1 MHAILIREHGAPE
14 TLKFEEVTSPAIG
27 DDEVLIDVHAV
38 GVNYPDL
45 LVISGQYQILPPR
58 PFSPG
63 KDAAGVV
70 AAVGR
75 NVTSCKPGERVVAQ
89 LEFGAY
95 AEQVAARAEN
105 CFVIPDAMPFTDA
118 AAMGLVYQ
126 TAHFALVER
135 GSYQAGE
142 VVLVN
147 GAAGGVGLAAVQI
160 AKGYGA
166 TVLAGVNSDE
176 HAALALAN
184 GADHVIR
191 LDADNLRESLRQQ
204 VQAVTGGHGVDVALD
219 TLGGDVFDASL
230 RAMAWRGRM
239 VVIGF
244 ATGRI
249 PVIKAN
255 YLLVKNILVS
265 GLQWSDYRER
275 DPAWVRRVQDEL
287 LALYSAGKIHPRVM
301 QTFALEDF
309 AAALALVEA
318 GKVQGKVVLTTAR
331 ERAWFHPDSRKKSS

>member
-1 MHAILIREHGAPE
+1 MRAILIREHGLPE
-14 TLKFEEVTSPAIG
+14 TLMVEDVATPAVA
-27 DDEVLIDVHAV
+27 DNSVLIDVHAI

-45 LVISGQYQILPPR
+45 LVIAGQYQILPPR

-75 NVTSCKPGERVVAQ
+75 DVTSLRQGDRVVAQ

-95 AEQVAARAEN
+95 AEQVAVRHEH
-105 CFVIPDAMPFTDA
+105 CFLIPDGMPFADA

-135 GSYQAGE
+135 GGYQAGE
-142 VVLVN
+142 TVLVN

-160 AKGYGA
+160 AKGLGA
-166 TVLAGVNSDE
+166 TVLAGVNNDD
-176 HAALALAN
+176 HATLAQAN

-191 LDADNLRESLRQQ
+191 FDVENLRDALRQQ
-204 VQAVTGGHGVDVALD
+204 VHSVTHGRGVDVVLD
-219 TLGGDVFDASL
+219 TLGGDAFDASL

-244 ATGRI
+244 AGGRI
-249 PVIKAN
+249 PEIKAN
-255 YLLVKNILVS
+255 YLLVKNIQVS

-275 DPAWVRRVQDEL
+275 DPQWVRRVQDEL
-287 LALYSAGKIHPRVM
+287 FTLYGAGKIKPHVM
-301 QTFALEDF
+301 QAFAMEDF
-309 AAALALVEA
+309 ATALSLVKA
-318 GKVQGKVVLTTAR
+318 GKVQGKVVLTTRHAQ
-331 ERAWFHPDSRKKSS
+331 D

>member
-1 MHAILIREHGAPE
+1 MRAILIREHGAPE
-14 TLKFEEVTSPAIG
+14 TLNIEEIPAPAVG
-27 DDEVLIDVHAV
+27 DDGVLIDVHAI

-70 AAVGR
+70 AAIGR
-75 NVTSCKPGERVVAQ
+75 NVKSCKPGDRVVVQ
-89 LEFGAY
+89 LESGAY
-95 AEQVAARAEN
+95 AEQVVARTEN
-105 CFVIPDAMPFTDA
+105 CFAIPDNMPFTDA

-126 TAHFALVER
+126 TAHFALLER
-135 GSYQAGE
+135 GMYRHGQ

-160 AKGYGA
+160 AKGLGA
-166 TVLAGVNSDE
+166 TVLAGVNNDE
-176 HAALALAN
+176 HGKLALTN
-184 GADHVIR
+184 GADHVID
-191 LDADNLRESLRQQ
+191 LGADNLREALREQ
-204 VQAVTGGHGVDVALD
+204 VHAVTNGHGADVVLD

-239 VVIGF
+239 VIIGF
-244 ATGRI
+244 AAGRI
-249 PVIKAN
+249 PTIKAN

-275 DPAWVRRVQDEL
+275 DPQWVRRVQGEL
-287 LALYSAGKIHPRVM
+287 FSLYTEGKIKPNVM
-301 QTFALEDF
+301 QAFALEDF
-309 AAALALVEA
+309 AVALALVKA
-318 GKVQGKVVLTTAR
+318 GKVQGKVVLTTRHAL
-331 ERAWFHPDSRKKSS
+331 A

>member
-1 MHAILIREHGAPE
+1 MRAILIREHGIPE
-14 TLKFEEVTSPAIG
+14 TLKIEEVPTPILS
-27 DDEVLIDVHAV
+27 DDGVLINVHAI

-45 LVISGQYQILPPR
+45 LVIAGQYQILAPR

-63 KDAAGVV
+63 KDAAGIV

-75 NVTSCKPGERVVAQ
+75 NVTSFKPGDRVVAQ

-95 AEQVAARAEN
+95 AEQVVARVGN
-105 CFVIPDAMPFTDA
+105 CFVIPDSMPVTDA

-126 TAHFALVER
+126 TAHFALIEHGR
-135 GSYQAGE
+135 YQAGE
-142 VVLVN
+142 TVLIN

-160 AKGYGA
+160 AKGFGA
-166 TVLAGVNSDE
+166 KVLAGVNNDE
-176 HAALALAN
+176 HAKLAQTN

-191 LDADNLRESLRQQ
+191 LDADNLRDALRQQ
-204 VQAVTGGHGVDVALD
+204 VHAVTNGRGADVVLD
-219 TLGGDVFDASL
+219 TLGGDIFDASL

-244 ATGRI
+244 AAERI

-255 YLLVKNILVS
+255 YLLLKNILVS

-275 DPAWVRRVQDEL
+275 DPEWVRRVQNEL
-287 LALYSAGKIHPRVM
+287 FGLYTAGKIKPNVM
-301 QTFALEDF
+301 QTFAMEDF
-309 AAALALVEA
+309 AAALALVKA
-318 GKVQGKVVLTTAR
+318 GKVQGKVVLVIRHAQ
-331 ERAWFHPDSRKKSS
+331 A

>member
-1 MHAILIREHGAPE
+1 MRAILIREHGAPE
-14 TLKFEEVTSPAIG
+14 TLKVEDVATPAVS
-27 DDEVLIDVHAV
+27 DDDVLINVHAI

-45 LVISGQYQILPPR
+45 LVIAGQYQILPPR

-75 NVTSCKPGERVVAQ
+75 NVTSLRQGDRVLAQ

-95 AEQVAARAEN
+95 AEQVVARHEN
-105 CFVIPDAMPFTDA
+105 CFVIPDGMPFTDA

-135 GSYQAGE
+135 GGYQAGE
-142 VVLVN
+142 TVLVD

-160 AKGYGA
+160 AKGLGA
-166 TVLAGVNSDE
+166 MVLAGVNNDD
-176 HAALALAN
+176 HATLALAN

-191 LDADNLRESLRQQ
+191 LDADNLRDALRQH
-204 VQAVTGGHGVDVALD
+204 VHAVTDGRGVDVVLD

-230 RAMAWRGRM
+230 RAMAWRGRL

-244 ATGRI
+244 AAGRI
-249 PVIKAN
+249 PEIKAN
-255 YLLVKNILVS
+255 YLLVKNIQVS

-275 DPAWVRRVQDEL
+275 DPQWVRRVQDEL
-287 LALYSAGKIHPRVM
+287 FALYTAGKIKPHVM
-301 QTFALEDF
+301 QAFAMEDF
-309 AAALALVEA
+309 ATALALVKA
-318 GKVQGKVVLTTAR
+318 GKVQGKVVLITRHAQV
-331 ERAWFHPDSRKKSS
+331 

>member
-1 MHAILIREHGAPE
+1 MRAILIREHGAPE
-14 TLKFEEVTSPAIG
+14 TLRIEEVPTPAIG
-27 DDEVLIDVHAV
+27 DDDVLIDVHAV

-45 LVISGQYQILPPR
+45 LVIGGQYQVLPPR

-75 NVTSCKPGERVVAQ
+75 EVKSCQPGDRVVAQ
-89 LEFGAY
+89 LEYGAY
-95 AEQVAARAEN
+95 AEQVVAKAAST
-105 CFVIPDAMPFTDA
+105 FVIPDAMPFTDA

-135 GSYQAGE
+135 GGYRPGE
-142 VVLVN
+142 TVLVN

-160 AKGYGA
+160 AKGFGA
-166 TVLAGVNSDE
+166 TVLAGVNNDE
-176 HAALALAN
+176 HARLALAN

-191 LDADNLRESLRQQ
+191 LDADNLREALRQQ
-204 VQAVTGGHGVDVALD
+204 VHAATSGHGADVVLD

-244 ATGRI
+244 AAGRI
-249 PVIKAN
+249 PEIKAN
-255 YLLVKNILVS
+255 YLLVKNIQVS

-287 LALYSAGKIHPRVM
+287 FDLYVAGKIKPNVM
-301 QTFALEDF
+301 QAFALEEF
-309 AAALALVEA
+309 AAALALVKA
-318 GKVQGKVVLTTAR
+318 GKVQGKVVLTTALQR
-331 ERAWFHPDSRKKSS
+331 TR

>member
-1 MHAILIREHGAPE
+1 MRAILIREHGIPE
-14 TLKFEEVTSPAIG
+14 TLTIEDVSTPTVG
-27 DDEVLIDVHAV
+27 DDEVLIDVHAI

-63 KDAAGVV
+63 KDVAGVV

-75 NVTSCKPGERVVAQ
+75 NVKSFKRGERVVAQ

-95 AEQVAARAEN
+95 AEQVAARARN
-105 CFVIPDAMPFTDA
+105 CFVMPDSMAFTDA

-126 TAHFALVER
+126 TAHFALMER
-135 GSYQAGE
+135 GGYQTSE
-142 VVLVN
+142 TVLIN

-160 AKGYGA
+160 AKGFGA
-166 TVLAGVNSDE
+166 RVLAGVNNDE
-176 HAALALAN
+176 HAKLVQAN

-191 LDADNLRESLRQQ
+191 FDTDNLRDSLRQQ
-204 VQAVTGGHGVDVALD
+204 VHAVTHGHGADVVLD

-244 ATGRI
+244 AAGRI
-249 PVIKAN
+249 PEIKAN
-255 YLLVKNILVS
+255 YLLLKNILIS

-275 DPAWVRRVQDEL
+275 DPEWVRRVQNEL
-287 LALYSAGKIHPRVM
+287 FDLYTAGKIKPNVM
-301 QTFALEDF
+301 QVFAMEDF
-309 AAALALVEA
+309 APALALVKA
-318 GKVQGKVVLTTAR
+318 GKVQGKVVLTTR
-331 ERAWFHPDSRKKSS
+331 HGQD

>member
-1 MHAILIREHGAPE
+1 MRAILIREHGAPE
-14 TLKFEEVTSPAIG
+14 TLKIEEVPTPAVG
-27 DDEVLIDVHAV
+27 DDNVLIDVHAV

-45 LVISGQYQILPPR
+45 LVISGEYQILPPR

-75 NVTSCKPGERVVAQ
+75 NVKSCKPGDRVVVQ
-89 LEFGAY
+89 LEYGAY
-95 AEQVAARAEN
+95 AEQVTARAEN
-105 CFVIPDAMPFTDA
+105 CFVIPDGMPFTDA

-126 TAHFALVER
+126 TAHFALIER
-135 GSYQAGE
+135 GMYRQGE
-142 VVLVN
+142 TVLIN

-160 AKGYGA
+160 AKGLGA
-166 TVLAGVNSDE
+166 TVLAGVNNDE
-176 HAALALAN
+176 HAKLVRAN
-184 GADHVIR
+184 GADHVID
-191 LDADNLRESLRQQ
+191 LGADNLRDALREQ
-204 VQAVTGGHGVDVALD
+204 VHAATNGHGADVVLD

-244 ATGRI
+244 AAGRI
-249 PVIKAN
+249 PTIKAN

-287 LALYSAGKIHPRVM
+287 FALYTDGKIKPNVM

-309 AAALALVEA
+309 AAALALVKA
-318 GKVQGKVVLTTAR
+318 GKVQGKVVLTTK
-331 ERAWFHPDSRKKSS
+331 HS